1 MRDEADDAVDT
12 DAGSAVLANPLTDQ
26 EDSTPVPKAFS
37 FYSDP
42 LGSLQSAAFKTPVM
56 HQRAVG
62 QSQADPSERSKPH
75 QALTAALP
83 PHKPPSVPPN
93 RDGLGV
99 PAPQPPALP
108 YQQPIMRPLLQQGWH
123 QHMQVPPFLHSGHGR
138 VAHLQ
143 WQGYPGMGLP
153 PMMGAPPPVRPPPP
167 RPPPGLPGAAPPG
180 FPEPISSG
188 LPGPPQSGP
197 SSFGRGHQGQ
207 GAPGR
212 GNSQQQSTGQ
222 ARGRGR
228 GRRRGASGSDSIEAY
243 VSPAMLQ
250 DPWVKLMQQHLHHMA
265 ESEPVP
271 ADALEHNASISGHS
285 GQSLADVF
293 AAAELEAQ
301 AIDQGKLSEEGVQDR
316 PWH

>member
-1 MRDEADDAVDT
+1 MEDASDRRKRLKMMRDEANDAVDT
-12 DAGSAVLANPLTDQ
+12 DAGSALLANPLTEQ
-26 EDSTPVPKAFS
+26 EDSTPVSKAFS

-42 LGSLQSAAFKTPVM
+42 LGSLQPAATKTLVM
-56 HQRAVG
+56 HQRTVG
-62 QSQADPSERSKPH
+62 QSLADPSDQSKPP

-83 PHKPPSVPPN
+83 RHNPASVPPHQ
-93 RDGLGV
+93 DGLG
-99 PAPQPPALP
+99 Q
-108 YQQPIMRPLLQQGWH
+108 
-123 QHMQVPPFLHSGHGR
+123 GR

-143 WQGYPGMGLP
+143 WQGYPGMALP

-167 RPPPGLPGAAPPG
+167 RPPPGLPGVAPPG
-180 FPEPISSG
+180 FPEQISPG
-188 LPGPPQSGP
+188 LPGPPQPGP
-197 SSFGRGHQGQ
+197 SSFGRGRQGR

-212 GNSQQQSTGQ
+212 GNPQQQTTGQ

-228 GRRRGASGSDSIEAY
+228 GRGRGASGSDSIEAY

-250 DPWVKLMQQHLHHMA
+250 DPWAKLMQQHLHHMA

-271 ADALEHNASISGHS
+271 ADALEHNASVSGQP

-301 AIDQGKLSEEGVQDR
+301 AIDQGNLSEEGVQDW